1 MEIRKE
7 LENLL
12 HESMRNKDEL
22 TKNTV
27 RMVLASVKMAEIDAK
42 KPLDEQGIIAVL
54 QKEVKIRKETM
65 SELKDTGREDLI
77 AKAEAELKILEK
89 LLPAQM
95 SDDEI
100 RTLAQKAIIELSA
113 SAPGDMGKV
122 MKILLPLVKGQAAP
136 DRVSAIV
143 RQLLS

>member
-1 MEIRKE
+1 MEIRDE

-12 HESMRNKDEL
+12 HESMRKKDDL

-27 RMVLASVKMAEIDAK
+27 RMVLASIKMAEIDSQK
-42 KPLDEQGIIAVL
+42 TLDEPGIIAVL
-54 QKEVKIRKETM
+54 QKEVKIRKETI
-65 SELKDTGREDLI
+65 SELKETDRKDLVE
-77 AKAEAELKILEK
+77 KAEAELKILEK
-89 LLPAQM
+89 ILPAQM
-95 SDDEI
+95 SDEDI
-100 RTLAQKAIIELSA
+100 KTLAQKVIAEISA

-122 MKILLPLVKGQAAP
+122 MKNLLPLVKGQAAP

>member
-1 MEIRKE
+1 MDIRNE
-7 LENLL
+7 LEKLL
-12 HESMRNKDEL
+12 HESMRNKDDM

-27 RMVLASVKMAEIDAK
+27 RMVLASIKMAEIDGQ
-42 KPLDEQGIIAVL
+42 KPLDEQGIVSVL

-65 SELKDTGREDLI
+65 SELKDTDRKDLVE
-77 AKAEAELKILEK
+77 KAEAELKILEK
-89 LLPAQM
+89 LLPTQM
-95 SDDEI
+95 SDDDI
-100 RTLAQKAIIELSA
+100 KILAQKVIAEISA

-122 MKILLPLVKGQAAP
+122 MKYLLPLVKGQAAP